1 MKSDYA
7 KFGRMWG
14 GVALA
19 GAVLTLT
26 AGANAQTIFQG
37 GGTADAT
44 TALNSFLTAI
54 GGGNNG
60 GLVGT
65 QPTGHRRVNW
75 DGVPIPAAGTDFDI
89 DANTIGMAVDR
100 FVGRGALYQEV
111 YAVSNNG
118 FSSVNPDVA
127 GQFPAFTP
135 AKTFAMFNDNLIE
148 QSFTVPGSLTSAS
161 TRGFGAIFLDAE
173 LADTSS
179 IEYFNGA
186 TSLGKF
192 SVPVTPISGG
202 ASFLGVLFDN
212 PLVTDV
218 TLTLGNATLFS
229 FENGVITS
237 GGAETLGDFKDLA
250 VTDDFV
256 FAEPQISGAA
266 AAPEPGT
273 WAFAGISAGM
283 IGALALRRRLKRA
296 H

>member
-7 KFGRMWG
+7 IGRRLRG

-26 AGANAQTIFQG
+26 AGARAQTIFQG

-60 GLVGT
+60 SLAGT
-65 QPTGHRRVNW
+65 QPSGHRRINW
-75 DGVPIPAAGTDFDI
+75 DAVPIPAAGTDSNI

-100 FVGRGALYQEV
+100 FKGRGALYEEV
-111 YAVSNNG
+111 YAISNNG
-118 FSSVNPDVA
+118 FASVNPEMA

-135 AKTFAMFNDNLIE
+135 QKTFAMFNDNLIE
-148 QSFTVPGSLTSAS
+148 QSFTVPGSLTPAI
-161 TRGFGAIFLDAE
+161 TRGFGAIFLDVE
-173 LADTSS
+173 LANASS
-179 IEYFNGA
+179 IEYFNGS

-192 SVPVTPISGG
+192 PVPVTPLSGG

-212 PLVTDV
+212 PQVTDV
-218 TLTLGNATLFS
+218 TLTLGSGNLFNL
-229 FENGVITS
+229 ENGVITS
-237 GGAETLGDFKDLA
+237 GGAEALGDFKDLV

-256 FAEPQISGAA
+256 YAEPQFNAA
-266 AAPEPGT
+266 AAPEPGAF
-273 WAFAGISAGM
+273 AFAGIGAM
-283 IGALALRRRLKRA
+283 MLGALAVRRRLKRA
-296 H
+296 